1 MTSPAS
7 DVFVNTL
14 TIQKPSTCDD
24 TIEMVEI
31 VYLKSLG
38 DSGLQCSLLRLNPSE
53 REGVEEAC
61 WVESGALNH

>member
-1 MTSPAS
+1 
-7 DVFVNTL
+7 
-14 TIQKPSTCDD
+14 
-24 TIEMVEI
+24 MVEI